1 MYAFIYLGLQPLN
14 PFNASNFGSTQ
25 SYTIASPFVSNSSST
40 VTGIPYIRS
49 VNNIVSNSFNFVQ
62 INSITSLPA
71 TGQFN
76 ITLMN
81 NYNFQSEV
89 CLSVVCYW
97 NSIGLTKNLLNVSY
111 SSNFLVV
118 DSSSLTQ
125 NLAAVSQLNFTL
137 NNIYGPVFNR
147 KCLVGFQGFKMLSSL
162 RQTLS
167 FNLTGNGIYGIVSSS
182 NNSNLYSWFCMAQ
195 ITCQGSLAQYYPAI
209 NDC

>member
-1 MYAFIYLGLQPLN
+1 MYALIDVGLQPLY
-14 PFNASNFGSTQ
+14 PFNASYMGTTQ
-25 SYTIASPFVSNSSST
+25 SYTFPSPFVSNSSST

-49 VNNIVSNSFNFVQ
+49 VNNIVANSFNFAQ

-71 TGQFN
+71 SGQFN

-81 NYNFQSEV
+81 NYSYQSEV

-97 NSIGLTKNLLNVSY
+97 NSIGLTYNLLNVSY
-111 SSNFLVV
+111 SNNFLVI
-118 DSSSLTQ
+118 DSASLSQ
-125 NLAAVSQLNFTL
+125 NLAVVSQQNFTL

-147 KCLVGFQGFKMLSSL
+147 KCLVGFQGFRMSSSM
-162 RQTLS
+162 RQTIS

-182 NNSNLYSWFCMAQ
+182 NNYNLYSWFCMAQ
-195 ITCQGSLAQYYPAI
+195 ITCQGLLAQYYPAI